1 MKYRYCCSSNC
12 GARFFSCL
20 VQEKCSL
27 FGSEEPPKR
36 SNTMKIFPIDEAVF
50 CGLVQGHS
58 GILSF
63 FVFVPVSE
71 TVHELITG
79 TRVQFPPL
87 GIYGF
92 FSIAHYYL
100 KQSKSKESGNKDN

>member
-1 MKYRYCCSSNC
+1 MLSFVVWYRDI
-12 GARFFSCL
+12 
-20 VQEKCSL
+20 QESK
-27 FGSEEPPKR
+27 G
-36 SNTMKIFPIDEAVF
+36 
-50 CGLVQGHS
+50 
-58 GILSF
+58 F
-63 FVFVPVSE
+63 FVFASVTE

>member
-1 MKYRYCCSSNC
+1 MLSSGRAHIKYR
-12 GARFFSCL
+12 
-20 VQEKCSL
+20 EK
-27 FGSEEPPKR
+27 
-36 SNTMKIFPIDEAVF
+36 IPIDEAVF

-79 TRVQFPPL
+79 TRVQFSAFR
-87 GIYGF
+87 Y
-92 FSIAHYYL
+92 
-100 KQSKSKESGNKDN
+100 